1 MKNTINFKRGSVEL
15 LVLYLLSKKD
25 YYGYELSQT
34 IKKES
39 ENVLYIPVGSL
50 YPALYK
56 LIDAGYIS
64 YHQQKAGKR
73 KIRVYYHLEEAG
85 AERLKLLIQDYRE
98 TSEAI
103 NKVLNYEPDTG
114 EE

>member
-1 MKNTINFKRGSVEL
+1 ML
-15 LVLYLLSKKD
+15 
-25 YYGYELSQT
+25 
-34 IKKES
+34 
-39 ENVLYIPVGSL
+39 
-50 YPALYK
+50 
-56 LIDAGYIS
+56 
-64 YHQQKAGKR
+64 
-73 KIRVYYHLEEAG
+73 RVYYHLEEAG

>member
-39 ENVLYIPVGSL
+39 ENVLDIPVGSL

-64 YHQQKAGKR
+64 DHQQKAGKR